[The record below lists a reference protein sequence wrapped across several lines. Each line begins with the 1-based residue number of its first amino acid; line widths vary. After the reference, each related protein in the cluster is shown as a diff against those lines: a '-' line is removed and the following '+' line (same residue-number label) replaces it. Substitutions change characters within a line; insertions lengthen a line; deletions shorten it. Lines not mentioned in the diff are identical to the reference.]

1 MGQFAETTPVSAN
14 FQGASALRRSHQAK
28 LNWPGSWFILQTLS
42 TRVIARNMATSMTAG
57 KKRPAASS
65 SSSKDKNPS
74 GFSATNFRV
83 PLVLS
88 LALFALSFVPRVQS
102 NETLLQSFWGAVAL
116 LLAWQAF
123 QFLQMQR
130 GQQSYGFFVLLRP
143 QHYIQAMV
151 QSSVYLYWGY
161 YWQPVYEHF
170 WLIIAQILFAYTFDM
185 LLSWSRQRDYTLGF
199 GPIPI
204 ILSVN
209 LFLWFRDDWFY
220 LQFLMIAIG
229 FMGKEYVRWQRE
241 GKNSHIF
248 NPSAFALGI
257 FSVILIATNTTS
269 LTWGQEIASTL
280 TLAPNIYTFLFLVGL
295 VVMYFFSITLVAGM
309 AAITLFLFSA
319 IYSGTTGIPYFIDSE
334 IPAAVFLGL
343 HLLITDPST
352 SPRTPL
358 GKLMFGLLYGI
369 GVFALYSLLGALGVP
384 TFYDKL
390 LCVPLLNLSVI
401 AIDRLVRSVRSDSL
415 INVWNQSWF
424 SGRGNLAHMGAWVL
438 LFGVMSVLGKTDGK
452 HTGDSLPFWQQACEQ
467 GLTNG
472 CERLVQ
478 LQTTYCG
485 DNAAWACNELGAHF
499 RQGRIVENNNELALA
514 YFSRSCEL
522 KYKAGCVNLLD
533 SSSVTRGDPKELDLR
548 LLLREGGQNLMALPV
563 DQLYQKACEHD
574 WSFACES

>member
-1 MGQFAETTPVSAN
+1 MLPSLAGHATP
-14 FQGASALRRSHQAK
+14 G
-28 LNWPGSWFILQTLS
+28 
-42 TRVIARNMATSMTAG
+42 NMATSSVAG
-57 KKRPAASS
+57 QPGSTPRKKSNKQQNQA
-65 SSSKDKNPS
+65 
-74 GFSATNFRV
+74 GFSVTHFRV
-83 PLVLS
+83 PLVLAC
-88 LALFALSFVPRVQS
+88 ALFLLSFVPRVQS
-102 NETLLQSFWGAVAL
+102 SPVLVASFWGAVAV
-116 LLAWQAF
+116 LLAWQAY

-130 GQQSYGFFVLLRP
+130 EQQSYGFFVLLRP

-151 QSSVYLYWGY
+151 QSSVYLYWGF
-161 YWQPVYEHF
+161 YWRPVYEHF

-185 LLSWSRQRDYTLGF
+185 LLSWSRKRDYTLGF

-241 GKNSHIF
+241 GRNVHIF

-319 IYSGTTGIPYFIDSE
+319 IYSSTAGVPYFLDSE

-358 GKLMFGLLYGI
+358 GKLFFGLLYGI
-369 GVFALYSLLGALGVP
+369 GVFALYTLLGALGAP

-401 AIDRLVRSVRSDSL
+401 AIDRLVRSVNSETL
-415 INVWNQSWF
+415 ISVWQDKWF
-424 SGRGNLAHMGAWVL
+424 NGRGNLAHMSVWVL
-438 LFGVMSVLGKTDGK
+438 LFGLMSVLGKTDGK
-452 HTGDSLPFWQQACEQ
+452 HEGDSLPFWQQACAE
-467 GLTNG
+467 GLPNS
-472 CERLVQ
+472 CQRLVQ
-478 LQTTYCG
+478 LEATYCG
-485 DNAAWACNELGAHF
+485 DNAAWACNELGAHY
-499 RQGRIVENNNELALA
+499 REGTIVEQNQELSLG

-522 KYKAGCVNLLD
+522 KFKAGCVNLLD
-533 SSSVTRGDPKELDLR
+533 VDSIARENPRELDLR
-548 LLLREGGQNLMALPV
+548 LLLREGGQNLMELPI
-563 DQLYQKACEHD
+563 DQLYARACDHD
-574 WSFACES
+574 WAFACDSPRINI